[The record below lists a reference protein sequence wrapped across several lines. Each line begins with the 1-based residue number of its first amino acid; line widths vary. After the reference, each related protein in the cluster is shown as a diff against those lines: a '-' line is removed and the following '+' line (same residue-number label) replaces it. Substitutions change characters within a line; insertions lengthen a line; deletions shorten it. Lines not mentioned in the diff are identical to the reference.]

1 MAFGITFENKTAELK
16 TTLSDLKIKVP
27 EIESAAIVSIEGL
40 PIASVL
46 PQEIEEAR
54 LAAMTAAMLSLGER
68 VAQEMQRGELEKIF
82 IEGAYGYLCFQ
93 SGVGTAAARLRIA
106 AQDKTLLSFGIRRMP
121 PEIAPTIDRA
131 CYIAGFDGISCVLS
145 ADKLGIPATG
155 TIPHALIMIEG
166 GIAQAVQSFDRHID
180 SAISRVALAD
190 TFNDERVEVL
200 QALEA

>member
-1 MAFGITFENKTAELK
+1 MPNQISLKVILGIKVQIIALFINLNKVNKAKVIQMAFGITFENKTNELK

-82 IEGAYGYLCFQ
+82 IEGAYGYIIT
-93 SGVGTAAARLRIA
+93 TAAGQNAVLTVSARKEAKLGLVFLDMARA
-106 AQDKTLLSFGIRRMP
+106 AQEVERQLS
-121 PEIAPTIDRA
+121 
-131 CYIAGFDGISCVLS
+131 
-145 ADKLGIPATG
+145 
-155 TIPHALIMIEG
+155 
-166 GIAQAVQSFDRHID
+166 
-180 SAISRVALAD
+180 
-190 TFNDERVEVL
+190 
-200 QALEA
+200 